1 MNCLD
6 PSLRSEVWV
15 AEVTEGPAGLAA
27 AEPARSAHSAKH
39 AESSPPSRL
48 RRIGGIVVVLLV
60 LAGVGWAVARD
71 WDSFVDSMH
80 KVGWAGVLLS
90 ILFGMLAVGCTCLQW
105 RAVLQGLDVDFGRL
119 ESAQVFFPSQLGKY
133 LPGSVWPVVMQ
144 MEAGRTRGANR
155 KTMLAANLVTILT
168 GLVSGVLLA
177 GILLPFSYPQA
188 LHRFWWAL
196 AALPVGLVLAHREPL
211 GVQMTGSATLWAS
224 GWAALSWV
232 FFGLHL
238 TVLAASIG
246 HFSAGLVA
254 LCIGGM
260 GLAVSAGVL
269 FLVAP
274 AGAGFREVVLGYVLV
289 AVVTSGQAVAVVIA
303 SRVLLIAVDLIL
315 AALAVLSVRLVR
327 RRPDGD
333 VRTVQLGSRVT
344 DGN

>member
-1 MNCLD
+1 
-6 PSLRSEVWV
+6 V
-15 AEVTEGPAGLAA
+15 AELTEGMAPADTSQPGGAGQ
-27 AEPARSAHSAKH
+27 H
-39 AESSPPSRL
+39 ASGSPSRW
-48 RRIGGIVVVLLV
+48 RRAGGILVTGLV
-60 LAGVGWAVARD
+60 LAGVAWAVARD
-71 WDSFVDSMH
+71 WHSFLGSMH
-80 KVGWAGVLLS
+80 KVGWAGVVLS
-90 ILFGMLAVGCTCLQW
+90 IAFGMLAVGCTCLQW
-105 RAVLQGLDVDFGRL
+105 RAVLHGLGVDFGRL
-119 ESAQVFFPSQLGKY
+119 ESGQVFFPSQLGKY

-144 MEAGRTRGANR
+144 MEAGRSRGASR

-196 AALPVGLVLAHREPL
+196 AALPVGVVLAHPKSLPYLLDRLLLLARREPL
-211 GVQMTGSATLWAS
+211 GVQMTGPATLWAS
-224 GWAALSWV
+224 AWAGLSWV

-238 TVLAASIG
+238 TVLTASIG
-246 HFSAGLVA
+246 HFSAGTVA

-303 SRVLLIAVDLIL
+303 SRVLLIAVDLIW
-315 AALAVLSVRLVR
+315 AALALGSVRLFR
-327 RRPDGD
+327 RRRDEG
-333 VRTVQLGSRVT
+333 VRTVQLGPRVT